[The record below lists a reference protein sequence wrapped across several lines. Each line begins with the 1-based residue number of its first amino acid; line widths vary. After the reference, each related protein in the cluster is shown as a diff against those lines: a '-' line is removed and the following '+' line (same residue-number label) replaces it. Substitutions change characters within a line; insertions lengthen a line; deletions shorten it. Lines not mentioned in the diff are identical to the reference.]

1 VNASMEFDQE
11 NISPTYKFRKGLP
24 GSSYAFEIAHRIGVP
39 TAILGRAKE
48 LIGDSRNRLEQLIS
62 ALQRSEQQTETAR
75 IEMEKKL
82 TDANRLINTFNEK
95 HDALLKERD
104 KIREKALVEA
114 RDIMQ
119 NANKQ
124 IE

>member
-1 VNASMEFDQE
+1 
-11 NISPTYKFRKGLP
+11 
-24 GSSYAFEIAHRIGVP
+24 
-39 TAILGRAKE
+39 

-62 ALQRSEQQTETAR
+62 ALQRSEQQTEAAR

-124 IE
+124 IEDAVRRISEGKADKNEIKKIRKDIDKFQKEILSEITQLEVEKTPKA